1 MLFSKSVKSSLH
13 CLPSPDGGHIATL
26 FATVVNVRAVRN
38 LEVVNVVKLPQDFAS
53 PVVGFQWSPSS
64 RLLLV
69 SNPIEIRVV
78 SALDDSFSATI
89 RNPVAPGTKPAYVG
103 FGVSDAE
110 VCVIASFGVKFAVY
124 DLASS
129 KAVEIGSPKLFSPS
143 AAARCFSFRP
153 RTHHLA
159 LLTRTAGKDH
169 ISLHT
174 FPTRELQRSWAPDT
188 VDAQGLM
195 WSPDGRWL
203 VVWESAAQGHKL
215 LFYTSDGHIFRTW
228 SGPTNPTP
236 EYKDYAAGAG
246 IRTVQFSADA
256 RFLAIGD
263 YSRSLYLFNMSSVTE
278 SMRLHHPSNLVPR
291 DTLQIWQEQVGIS
304 QAGPSIHT
312 FMRTSHAISPSTRPQ
327 EGSDPASGCVS
338 ISFDPSS
345 ALVATRLDD
354 SPGTVWIWDLQAAEL
369 RAVLLFHG
377 NISSLSWHPTIHET
391 LLVRCEGEQHSGVV
405 FVWDPLSE
413 GPRSVDFSQH
423 LPAKVVGKSRTVWL
437 GRDTSASPSLF
448 LSDAQNY
455 VLASLIELDQGSPPW
470 GDDCGV
476 TEPAGDSRVT
486 IREESP
492 LELVP
497 AAENGADEL
506 SIGHDEGDSELELE
520 DTFIHKR

>member
-1 MLFSKSVKSSLH
+1 MRFSKSVKSSLH
-13 CLPSPDGGHIATL
+13 CLPSPDGSHIATL
-26 FATVVNVRAVRN
+26 FATVVNVRAVTVINVRAVRN
-38 LEVVNVVKLPQDFAS
+38 LEVVNVIRPLQDFAG
-53 PVVGFQWSPSS
+53 PIVGFQWSPSS

-69 SNPIEIRVV
+69 SNPVEIRVV
-78 SALDDSFSATI
+78 SALDDSFNATI
-89 RNPVAPGTKPAYVG
+89 RNPVAPGTKPAFVG
-103 FGVSDAE
+103 FGTSDTE
-110 VCVIASFGVKFAVY
+110 VCVIAAFGLKFAVY

-129 KAVEIGSPKLFSPS
+129 KAVEIGSPKIFSLS

-169 ISLHT
+169 ISLHA

-188 VDAQGLM
+188 VDAQGLL

-203 VVWESAAQGHKL
+203 IVWDSAAQGHKL
-215 LFYTSDGHIFRTW
+215 LFYTSDGHIFKTW
-228 SGPTNPTP
+228 SGPANPAP
-236 EYKDYAAGAG
+236 EHKDYATGAG

-256 RFLAIGD
+256 RHLAIGD
-263 YSRSLYLFNMSSVTE
+263 YSRSLYLFNMTSVTE
-278 SMRLHHPSNLVPR
+278 AMRLQHPSSLVPR

-327 EGSDPASGCVS
+327 EGPDPASGCVS
-338 ISFDPSS
+338 VLFDPSS

-369 RAVLLFHG
+369 RAALLFHG
-377 NISSLSWHPTIHET
+377 NIGDLFWHPTIHET
-391 LLVRCEGEQHSGVV
+391 LLIRCEGEQYGGVV

-413 GPRSVDFSQH
+413 GPRSVDFSQQ
-423 LPAKVVGKSRTVWL
+423 LPAKVVGKSRALWL
-437 GRDTSASPSLF
+437 GRDTSSSPSLF

-455 VLASLIELDQGSPPW
+455 VLASLIELDQGEPPW
-470 GDDCGV
+470 GDDYGV
-476 TEPAGDSRVT
+476 TGLTGDGRAT
-486 IREESP
+486 MREESP

-497 AAENGADEL
+497 AAD
-506 SIGHDEGDSELELE
+506 IGHDEDDSELE